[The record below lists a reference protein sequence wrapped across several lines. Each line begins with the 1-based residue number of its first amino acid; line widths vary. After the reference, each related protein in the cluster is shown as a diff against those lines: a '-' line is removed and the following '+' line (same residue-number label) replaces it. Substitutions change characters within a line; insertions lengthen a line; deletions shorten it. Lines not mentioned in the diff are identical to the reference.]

1 MAEIRRIALFA
12 PSAYLAY
19 MNMLFP
25 MKRAFEARGVE
36 CVVAWPHLEKND
48 LATFLDEARP
58 DAVLEINRSRRQA
71 KGMDDRVLHIAWMQD
86 HRVGERLLR
95 DGFGDSDIAYFIVDP
110 VHMGFDISRIGARKA
125 DFLLPAVDIELFRPN
140 GRCEPGQDFAF
151 VGYLPPKDWF
161 EGDSRKFKNADKV
174 VTFGDMVEEFR
185 ASALRQRST
194 DFDDIERFVLATLQ
208 RRLGLPRPVDPTKI
222 NGEYRLILDTEI
234 LRMIDRCEMLES
246 ALKVSRS
253 LAIYGPSY
261 WKTWEEFQPYYRGIA
276 RRPQEIMEILGSSR
290 IYLHNGV
297 LSMHFRNMECF
308 ACGGAAMINRTGYD
322 SRPGGIYQHFEPG
335 RHYIEYDYE
344 SFEETAREAL
354 DDGDRR
360 ARIGAEARR
369 VVEAA
374 HTWQHRVDQIL
385 ADLRRL

>member
-1 MAEIRRIALFA
+1 MAKIRRIALFA

-25 MKRAFEARGVE
+25 MKRAFEARGVD
-36 CVVAWPHLEKND
+36 CVVSWPHLEKDD
-48 LATFLDEARP
+48 LAVFLDEAHP
-58 DAVLEINRSRRQA
+58 DAVFEINRSRRQA
-71 KGMDDRVLHIAWMQD
+71 KGMDDNIPHVAWMQD

-110 VHMGFDISRIGARKA
+110 VHMGFDINRIGVRKT
-125 DFLLPAVDIELFRPN
+125 DFLFPAVDIELFRPD
-140 GRCEPGQDFAF
+140 GRREPEQDFAF

-161 EGDSRKFKNADKV
+161 EGDSRKFMNGDKI
-174 VTFGDMVEEFR
+174 VTFGDMAEEFR
-185 ASALRQRST
+185 ASTLRQRSA
-194 DFDDIERFVLATLQ
+194 DFDDIEQFVLATLQ
-208 RRLGLPRPVDPTKI
+208 RRLGLPRPVDPVKI
-222 NGEYRLILDTEI
+222 DGEYRLILDTEI

-246 ALKVSRS
+246 ALRVSRS

-261 WKTWEEFQPYYRGIA
+261 WKSWEEYQPYYCGIA
-276 RRPQEIMEILGSSR
+276 RRPQEIMDILHASR

-308 ACGGAAMINRTGYD
+308 ACEGAAMINRTGYD
-322 SRPGGIYQHFEPG
+322 AKPGGIYRYFEPG
-335 RHYIEYDYE
+335 RHYIEYEFD

-354 DDGDRR
+354 ADSERR

-369 VVEAA
+369 MVAAA

-385 ADLRRL
+385 ADLRAL